1 VRVTC
6 WYWLGLTATQ
16 CARSLLAIP
25 VASEKDSEVA
35 GLLDSKGVGLHTYH
49 HSRWSDE
56 EY

>member
-1 VRVTC
+1 MRVTC
-6 WYWLGLTATQ
+6 WYWLGLTATK